1 MRRMGSFY
9 CRFCAK
15 FRWRQTFF
23 GHFRACKQAKFKHSF
38 SVCANSLVETWSLV
52 KTRLKCKIGWEQ

>member
-23 GHFRACKQAKFKHSF
+23 GHFRACKQAKFKHGF
-38 SVCANSLVETWSLV
+38 SVCANSLVET
-52 KTRLKCKIGWEQ
+52 